1 MIRDAISPSRPEPL
15 VGKAPPRRGPRLA
28 VVACTVLAVVALR
41 PSAAAESGRL
51 SASVDRT
58 EATLEDQIRLTL
70 TVTDAQGTK
79 PHLPALPDFEVRG
92 TGQMDQ
98 IHIVNGRTTTK
109 SRFNYLL
116 APKRTG
122 TFTIPP
128 AKVEIEGRTYQSEPI
143 TVRIVEAAKR
153 PREQR
158 RAAFVT
164 AEVSSR
170 EPYVGQ
176 QVIYTWRFLRRVPIA
191 DPRLSL
197 PELEGF
203 VVEDLGEVNEYQAT
217 LDGVQ
222 YQVSEF
228 RKALFPQ
235 EEGTLTVP
243 ATSLQVRVAVDNPRR
258 RGRDILEDFFGR
270 TTTEPRVLRTP
281 PLELTVRPL
290 PAPPAGFSGL
300 VGDFQLESRISKQ
313 ELQVGES
320 ATLTYTISG
329 KGNVQMISEPEL
341 PEISAFKVYD
351 DKPTSDIKRLSSGLS
366 GAKSFRKALVP
377 LVPGEIT
384 VPSVSLTYFDVETG
398 SYRSTRSPELA
409 LHVLP
414 GQGEEDLRLTES
426 MAPTTGKVAV
436 RILADDILPVHKDLE
451 VVDRPLGGRTVFF
464 GGLLAPPL
472 FFAGLLLVHR
482 RRERHS
488 ATAGLRR
495 RRWALRRARKAL
507 SELEGSAEPADTAR
521 SLSLILRG
529 YIGDKLDLEG
539 GALTPVEAADHL
551 RRVGTE
557 PDLVTEV
564 DKLLTRL
571 DRLQYGAARSAGSA
585 EPRAE
590 LEDLLPRLEE
600 HLP

>member
-1 MIRDAISPSRPEPL
+1 MIRDTTAPSHPQAL
-15 VGKAPPRRGPRLA
+15 AGKAPPRYGPRLA
-28 VVACTVLAVVALR
+28 VVAWTVLAVVVLR
-41 PSAAAESGRL
+41 PSAAVGSERL

-70 TVTDAQGTK
+70 TVVDAQGAK
-79 PHLPALPDFEVRG
+79 PRLPSLPEFEVQG
-92 TGQMDQ
+92 TGQMNQ
-98 IHIVNGRTTTK
+98 INMVNGRTTTK
-109 SRFNYLL
+109 SQFNYLL

-128 AKVEIEGRTYQSEPI
+128 ATVEIEGRTFQSEPI
-143 TVRIVEAAKR
+143 TVRIVEAPKR
-153 PREQR
+153 PQQQR

-164 AEVSSR
+164 AEVSTR

-217 LDGVQ
+217 LDGLQ

-235 EEGTLTVP
+235 EEGPLTVP
-243 ATSLQVRVAVDNPRR
+243 ATSLQVRVAVENPRR
-258 RGRDILEDFFGR
+258 RGRGVFEDFFGR

-290 PAPPAGFSGL
+290 PAPPPGFSGL
-300 VGDFQLESRISKQ
+300 VGNFQLESRISKQ
-313 ELQVGES
+313 ELHVGES

-329 KGNVQMISEPEL
+329 QGNVQMISEPKL
-341 PEISAFKVYD
+341 PEIPAFKIYD
-351 DKPTSDIKRLSSGLS
+351 DKPTSDIKRLNTGLS

-377 LVPGEIT
+377 VVPGEIK
-384 VPSVSLTYFDVETG
+384 VPSVSLTYFDVESG

-414 GQGEEDLRLTES
+414 GKGEEELRLTES

-488 ATAGLRR
+488 ANAGLRR
-495 RRWALRRARKAL
+495 RRGALKRARKAL
-507 SELEGSAEPADTAR
+507 SELKDSADPAATAR
-521 SLSLILRG
+521 SVSLILRS

-539 GALTPVEAADHL
+539 GALTPVEAAHHL
-551 RRVGTE
+551 RRVATE
-557 PDLVTEV
+557 PKLVTEV
-564 DKLLTRL
+564 EKLLTLL
-571 DRLQYGAARSAGSA
+571 DGLQYGAARSTSSA
-585 EPRAE
+585 EPRGE